1 MIEQA
6 KFTYSPLGNALEKQ
20 RKTIKNQGEKQ
31 IKALENRVENTQI
44 KISRFFVLKRY
55 STWRSYIWIKQNILD
70 RNYLI
75 YKTGDKKRF
84 KTYNLQKF
92 KTIRFLRIEIYN
104 NGLSLDNS
112 LKQQLRL
119 KDGID
124 IFKESAK
131 QIESVKKE

>member
-1 MIEQA
+1 M
-6 KFTYSPLGNALEKQ
+6 
-20 RKTIKNQGEKQ
+20 KTESKIH
-31 IKALENRVENTQI
+31 RS

-119 KDGID
+119 KDDID

>member
-1 MIEQA
+1 M
-6 KFTYSPLGNALEKQ
+6 
-20 RKTIKNQGEKQ
+20 
-31 IKALENRVENTQI
+31 
-44 KISRFFVLKRY
+44 
-55 STWRSYIWIKQNILD
+55 
-70 RNYLI
+70 
-75 YKTGDKKRF
+75 
-84 KTYNLQKF
+84 QKF

>member
-55 STWRSYIWIKQNILD
+55 STWRSYIWIKQNMLD